1 MATAAQTQVR
11 PTQQQMFYNSVR
23 KTGEQDELFLELVRD
38 GLTRHDLA
46 RNIER
51 NPRLWLRYSAW
62 LHTLPN

>member
-1 MATAAQTQVR
+1 MVATQTQAG
-11 PTQQQMFYNSVR
+11 PTQQQMYYSAVR
-23 KTGEQDELFLELVRD
+23 KTGEQDELFLQFVRE

-62 LHTLPN
+62 LYKLPN